1 MKSDVILINNKGGGT
16 DLALEQVK
24 RSAAYRELDHNK
36 SIQLQLL
43 AEETLSMARIVTG
56 ELEATF
62 WVESEGLQ
70 FEIHLSTKT
79 IMDKTKRQQLLEVA
93 SSRKNEIT
101 KSFLGRLR
109 DSFEEA
115 LLSDSDR
122 EFNAIPDE
130 ILADMPNRPIE
141 DLDWDGYERSVL
153 MKLAEYFGV
162 E

>member
-1 MKSDVILINNKGGGT
+1 
-16 DLALEQVK
+16 
-24 RSAAYRELDHNK
+24 
-36 SIQLQLL
+36 
-43 AEETLSMARIVTG
+43 MARIVTG